1 MVSITHVY
9 IYVLKTEVRNE
20 SRIFDFY
27 TISLSIIMIRR
38 TVSSIKIET
47 MNHAILTS
55 TNHVVQFTYQACSLL
70 FKWKKKTFKRSDD
83 FVAFIFLHLSC
94 YLLSTK
100 STRLSRP
107 RLIEQVSYLEWI
119 EVPPPSTK
127 STLPLNFVETVCFRH
142 ALILMHG

>member
-1 MVSITHVY
+1 MIVNSRVLICDLAVFWFISVTGRCFKNQIVLIRYCLHFAVHFDTWRWSEISRFMSALRLNVMFIKMKMVSITHVY

-55 TNHVVQFTYQACSLL
+55 TNHVVYFTY
-70 FKWKKKTFKRSDD
+70 
-83 FVAFIFLHLSC
+83 
-94 YLLSTK
+94 
-100 STRLSRP
+100 
-107 RLIEQVSYLEWI
+107 
-119 EVPPPSTK
+119 
-127 STLPLNFVETVCFRH
+127 
-142 ALILMHG
+142 